1 MKFKIISFNQIKNH
15 IFRFHSKSYLSMK
28 FKIISFNYIQNL
40 IFQSHS
46 KSYLSMKFK
55 KKINKTVFY
64 SAIEKENIEIIK
76 LLLSNDK
83 IDVNIPYI

>member
-1 MKFKIISFNQIKNH
+1 
-15 IFRFHSKSYLSMK
+15 MK

-55 KKINKTVFY
+55 KKKINKTVFY
-64 SAIEKENIEIIK
+64 SAIEKENIEIIR
-76 LLLSNDK
+76 LLLSNNK